1 MIGLGLSPGTKLFLN
16 DVNITKEPGFVPF
29 NLASKWKKL
38 WGFSNKRTLVYSD

>member
-1 MIGLGLSPGTKLFLN
+1 MIGLVLSPGTKLFFN